1 MNLILFFNGW
11 GMDKNCISEIKIPI
25 NFCLQVVNF
34 PYDYDVKNL
43 KKYEKVYFTGW
54 SFGAWYLS
62 KFIIENEIKSQNVIG
77 INGHGEIIGEYGIK
91 EKMIA
96 LIPKRQENL
105 KEIKVPDLKQ
115 YLVNGYEETRQVKQ
129 KNIELTER
137 LEEENK
143 NKQLYEGTL
152 VTLAEFKQRDDEN
165 KCEIKRLENND

>member
-1 MNLILFFNGW
+1 MLR
-11 GMDKNCISEIKIPI
+11 
-25 NFCLQVVNF
+25 
-34 PYDYDVKNL
+34 
-43 KKYEKVYFTGW
+43 
-54 SFGAWYLS
+54 
-62 KFIIENEIKSQNVIG
+62 
-77 INGHGEIIGEYGIK
+77 IK

-165 KCEIKRLENND
+165 KCEIKRLENKVRKKEEEIKDINSELNTYKIRQIEYNKREGNLKNEIDNRVKTEIDKLKENICSKIKNTKGNLSKDKTIEIVSREIELYNFKKVEE